1 MTLSY
6 LVPAMPASLC
16 PAGRSCKETEMA
28 LPEGFVTVIVNGE
41 ERLVADGRTIADLLA
56 ELRLG
61 GRRIAVEM
69 NRDIVPRA
77 EYVSRSIRD
86 GDRIEIVQFVG
97 GG

>member
-1 MTLSY
+1 
-6 LVPAMPASLC
+6 MPASLC
-16 PAGRSCKETEMA
+16 AAGRSCKEIEMA

-77 EYVSRSIRD
+77 EYASRSIRD